1 MWSHMS
7 LLEVKGLT
15 KRFGGV
21 TAVHRVEFSIE
32 RGEILGMIGPNGAGK
47 TTLFHLITG
56 FHLGD
61 EGHILFK
68 GEEISPLRPDQ
79 ICKKGITRTFQIV
92 KPFSH
97 LTVLQNVTIGALN
110 RIPEVSSAKQ
120 VALETLRFTGLD
132 KKKDQMGIHLTT
144 PERKR
149 LELAR
154 ALATTPELLLL
165 DEVMAGLRPKEI
177 EEMIRLIQD
186 IRRKGITVL
195 GIEHIMKVIMSL
207 SDRIVV
213 LNYGEKIATGTPAEI
228 SKDQKVIKAYLGKE
242 YVFAER

>member
-1 MWSHMS
+1 MS
-7 LLEVKGLT
+7 LLEVQGLT

-21 TAVHRVEFSIE
+21 TAVHGVEFSIE

-61 EGHILFK
+61 EGQIRFK
-68 GEEISPLRPDQ
+68 GEEISTLRPDE

-110 RIPEVSSAKQ
+110 RIPEVGSARQ

-132 KKKDQMGIHLTT
+132 KKKDQMGIQLTT

-154 ALATTPELLLL
+154 ALATRPELLLL

-177 EEMIRLIQD
+177 EEMIGLIRD
-186 IRRKGITVL
+186 IRGKGITVFV
-195 GIEHIMKVIMSL
+195 IEHIMKVIMSL

>member
-1 MWSHMS
+1 MS

-21 TAVHRVEFSIE
+21 TAVHRVDLSVEQ
-32 RGEILGMIGPNGAGK
+32 GEILGMIGPNGAGK

-61 EGHILFK
+61 EGQILFK
-68 GEEISPLRPDQ
+68 GEEISSLRPDQ

-92 KPFSH
+92 KPFTH

-120 VALETLRFTGLD
+120 EALETIRFTGLE
-132 KKKDQMGIHLTT
+132 KKKDEMGVHLTT

-154 ALATTPELLLL
+154 AVATRPELLLL

-177 EEMIRLIQD
+177 EEMIRLIQG
-186 IRRKGITVL
+186 IRGKGITVL
-195 GIEHIMKVIMSL
+195 VIEHIMKVIMSL

-242 YVFAER
+242 YVLAES

>member
-1 MWSHMS
+1 MS
-7 LLEVKGLT
+7 LLEVQGLT

-21 TAVHRVEFSIE
+21 TAVHGVEFSIE

-61 EGHILFK
+61 EGQIRFK
-68 GEEISPLRPDQ
+68 GEEISTLRPDE

-110 RIPEVSSAKQ
+110 RIPEVVSARQ

-132 KKKDQMGIHLTT
+132 KKKDQMGVHLTT

-154 ALATTPELLLL
+154 ALATRPELLLL

-177 EEMIRLIQD
+177 EEMIGLIRD
-186 IRRKGITVL
+186 IRGKGITVFV
-195 GIEHIMKVIMSL
+195 IEHIMKVIMSL

>member
-1 MWSHMS
+1 
-7 LLEVKGLT
+7 
-15 KRFGGV
+15 
-21 TAVHRVEFSIE
+21 
-32 RGEILGMIGPNGAGK
+32 MIGPNGAGK

-68 GEEISPLRPDQ
+68 GEEISSLRPDQ

-195 GIEHIMKVIMSL
+195 VIEHIMKVIMSL

>member
-1 MWSHMS
+1 MS

-21 TAVHRVEFSIE
+21 TAVHRVELSIE
-32 RGEILGMIGPNGAGK
+32 KGEILGMIGPNGAGK

-56 FHLGD
+56 FYSGD

-68 GEEISPLRPDQ
+68 GEEISSLRPDQ

-110 RIPEVSSAKQ
+110 RVPEVGSAKQ

-154 ALATTPELLLL
+154 ALATSPELLLL

-177 EEMIRLIQD
+177 EEMILLIRD
-186 IRRKGITVL
+186 IRGKGITVL
-195 GIEHIMKVIMSL
+195 VIEHIMKVIMSL

-213 LNYGEKIATGTPAEI
+213 LNYGEKIASGTPAEI

>member
-1 MWSHMS
+1 MS
-7 LLEVKGLT
+7 LLEVQGLT

-21 TAVHRVEFSIE
+21 TAVHGVEFSIE

-56 FHLGD
+56 FHLSD
-61 EGHILFK
+61 EGRIRFK
-68 GEEISPLRPDQ
+68 GEEISALRPDE

-110 RIPEVSSAKQ
+110 RIPEVGSARQ

-132 KKKDQMGIHLTT
+132 KKKDQMGVHLTT

-154 ALATTPELLLL
+154 ALATRPELLLL

-177 EEMIRLIQD
+177 EEMIGLIRD
-186 IRRKGITVL
+186 IRGKGITVFV
-195 GIEHIMKVIMSL
+195 IEHIMKVIMSL

>member
-1 MWSHMS
+1 MN

-21 TAVHRVEFSIE
+21 TAVNRVDFSIA

-47 TTLFHLITG
+47 TTLFHLISG

-68 GEEISPLRPDQ
+68 GEEISSLRPDQ
-79 ICKKGITRTFQIV
+79 ICKKGIARTFQIV
-92 KPFSH
+92 RPFSH

-110 RIPEVSSAKQ
+110 RIPEVNLAQQ

-132 KKKDQMGIHLTT
+132 KKKNQVGIHLTT

-149 LELAR
+149 LELTR
-154 ALATTPELLLL
+154 ALATRPELLLL

-177 EEMIRLIQD
+177 EEMVRLIQD
-186 IRRKGITVL
+186 IRGKGITVL
-195 GIEHIMKVIMSL
+195 VIEHIMKVIMSL

-228 SKDQKVIKAYLGKE
+228 AKDQKVIKAYLGKE
-242 YVFAER
+242 YAFVER

>member
-1 MWSHMS
+1 MS

-21 TAVHRVEFSIE
+21 TAVHRVELSIE

-68 GEEISPLRPDQ
+68 GEEISSLRPDQ

-120 VALETLRFTGLD
+120 VALETLRFMGLD

-154 ALATTPELLLL
+154 ALATRPELLLL

-186 IRRKGITVL
+186 IRGKGITVL
-195 GIEHIMKVIMSL
+195 VIEHIMKIIMSL

>member
-1 MWSHMS
+1 MS

-21 TAVHRVEFSIE
+21 TAVHRVELSIE

-68 GEEISPLRPDQ
+68 GEEISSFRPDQ

-110 RIPEVSSAKQ
+110 RIPEVSEAKQ

-132 KKKDQMGIHLTT
+132 KKGDQMGIHLTT

-154 ALATTPELLLL
+154 ALATRPELLLL

-186 IRRKGITVL
+186 IRGKGITVL
-195 GIEHIMKVIMSL
+195 VIEHIMKVIMSL

-242 YVFAER
+242 YLFAER

>member
-1 MWSHMS
+1 MS

-21 TAVHRVEFSIE
+21 TAVHRVDLSIE

-56 FHLGD
+56 FHSGD

-68 GEEISPLRPDQ
+68 GEEISSLRPDQ

-110 RIPEVSSAKQ
+110 RIPEVSFAKQ

-154 ALATTPELLLL
+154 ALATSPELLLL

-177 EEMIRLIQD
+177 EEMIRLIQG
-186 IRRKGITVL
+186 IRGKGITVL
-195 GIEHIMKVIMSL
+195 VIEHIMKVIMSL

>member
-1 MWSHMS
+1 MS

-21 TAVHRVEFSIE
+21 TAVHRVELSIE

-56 FHLGD
+56 FHSGD
-61 EGHILFK
+61 EGRILFK
-68 GEEISPLRPDQ
+68 GEEISSLRPDQ
-79 ICKKGITRTFQIV
+79 ICKRGITRTFQIV

-110 RIPEVSSAKQ
+110 RIPEVSFAKQ
-120 VALETLRFTGLD
+120 AALETLRFTGLD

-154 ALATTPELLLL
+154 ALATSPDLLLL

-177 EEMIRLIQD
+177 EEMIRLIQG
-186 IRRKGITVL
+186 IRGKGITVL
-195 GIEHIMKVIMSL
+195 VIEHIMKVIMAL

-213 LNYGEKIATGTPAEI
+213 LNYGEKIASGTPAEI

>member
-1 MWSHMS
+1 MS

-21 TAVHRVEFSIE
+21 TAVHQVDFSIAQ
-32 RGEILGMIGPNGAGK
+32 GEILGMIGPNGAGK

-56 FHLGD
+56 FHGRD
-61 EGHILFK
+61 EGHIFFK
-68 GEEISPLRPDQ
+68 GEEISALRPDQ

-110 RIPEVSSAKQ
+110 RVPETGPARRQ
-120 VALETLRFTGLD
+120 ALETLRFTGLE
-132 KKKDQMGIHLTT
+132 KKRDQLGIHLTT

-154 ALATTPELLLL
+154 ALATRPELLLL

-177 EEMIRLIQD
+177 EEMIGLIRD
-186 IRRKGITVL
+186 IRGKGITVFV
-195 GIEHIMKVIMSL
+195 IEHIMKVIMSL
-207 SDRIVV
+207 SDRIMV

-242 YVFAER
+242 YLFAER

>member
-1 MWSHMS
+1 MS

-21 TAVHRVEFSIE
+21 TAVHRVDLSVEQ
-32 RGEILGMIGPNGAGK
+32 GEILGMIGPNGAGK

-61 EGHILFK
+61 EGQILFK
-68 GEEISPLRPDQ
+68 GEEISSLRPDQ

-92 KPFSH
+92 KPFTH

-120 VALETLRFTGLD
+120 EALETIRFTGLE
-132 KKKDQMGIHLTT
+132 KKKDEMGVHLTT

-154 ALATTPELLLL
+154 AVATHPELLLL

-177 EEMIRLIQD
+177 EEMIRLIQG
-186 IRRKGITVL
+186 IRGKGITVL
-195 GIEHIMKVIMSL
+195 VIEHIMKVIMSL

-242 YVFAER
+242 YVLAES

>member
-1 MWSHMS
+1 MS
-7 LLEVKGLT
+7 LLEVKGLS

-21 TAVHRVEFSIE
+21 TAVHSVDFFIE
-32 RGEILGMIGPNGAGK
+32 PGEILGMIGPNGAGK

-56 FHLGD
+56 FHLPD
-61 EGHILFK
+61 EGRVLFK
-68 GEEISPLRPDQ
+68 GEDISGLRPDQ

-97 LTVLQNVTIGALN
+97 ITVLQNVMVGALN
-110 RIPEVSSAKQ
+110 RNPDVATARKI
-120 VALETLRFTGLD
+120 ALETLAFTGMD

-154 ALATTPELLLL
+154 ALATSPELLLL

-177 EEMIRLIQD
+177 GEMIALIQD
-186 IRRKGITVL
+186 IRRKGITVFV
-195 GIEHIMKVIMSL
+195 IEHIMKVIMSL

-213 LNYGEKIATGTPAEI
+213 LNYGQKIASGKPSEI
-228 SKDQKVIKAYLGKE
+228 SKDQTVIKAYLGKE

>member
-1 MWSHMS
+1 MS

-21 TAVHRVEFSIE
+21 TAVHRVELSIE

-61 EGHILFK
+61 EGQVLFK
-68 GEEISPLRPDQ
+68 GEEISSLRPDQ

-110 RIPEVSSAKQ
+110 RISEVSSAKQ

-154 ALATTPELLLL
+154 ALATSPELLLL

-177 EEMIRLIQD
+177 EEMIRLIRD
-186 IRRKGITVL
+186 IRGKGITVL
-195 GIEHIMKVIMSL
+195 VIEHIMKVIMSL

>member
-1 MWSHMS
+1 MS
-7 LLEVKGLT
+7 LLEVQGLT

-21 TAVHRVEFSIE
+21 TAVHGVEFSIE

-56 FHLGD
+56 FHLGE
-61 EGHILFK
+61 EGRIRFK
-68 GEEISPLRPDQ
+68 GEEIS
-79 ICKKGITRTFQIV
+79 KKGITRTFQIV

-110 RIPEVSSAKQ
+110 RIPEVGSARQ

-154 ALATTPELLLL
+154 ALATRPELLLL

-177 EEMIRLIQD
+177 EEMIGLIRD
-186 IRRKGITVL
+186 IRGKGITVFV
-195 GIEHIMKVIMSL
+195 IEHIMKVIMSL

>member
-1 MWSHMS
+1 MS

-21 TAVHRVEFSIE
+21 TAVHRVELSIE

-56 FHLGD
+56 FHSGD

-68 GEEISPLRPDQ
+68 GEEISSLRPDQ

-110 RIPEVSSAKQ
+110 RIPEVSFAKQ

-154 ALATTPELLLL
+154 ALATSPELLLL

-177 EEMIRLIQD
+177 EEMIRLIQG
-186 IRRKGITVL
+186 IRGKGITVL
-195 GIEHIMKVIMSL
+195 VIEHIMKVIMSL

>member
-1 MWSHMS
+1 MS

-21 TAVHRVEFSIE
+21 TAVHRVELSIE
-32 RGEILGMIGPNGAGK
+32 KGEILGMIGPNGAGK

-56 FHLGD
+56 FHVGD
-61 EGHILFK
+61 EGQVLFK
-68 GEEISPLRPDQ
+68 GEEISSLRPDQ

-110 RIPEVSSAKQ
+110 RIPEVGSAKQ
-120 VALETLRFTGLD
+120 VALETLHFTGLD
-132 KKKDQMGIHLTT
+132 KKKDQMGVHLTT

-154 ALATTPELLLL
+154 ALATRPELLLL

-177 EEMIRLIQD
+177 EEMIRLIRD
-186 IRRKGITVL
+186 IRGKGITVL
-195 GIEHIMKVIMSL
+195 VIEHIMKVIMSL

>member
-1 MWSHMS
+1 MS
-7 LLEVKGLT
+7 LLEVQGLT

-21 TAVHRVEFSIE
+21 TAVHGVEFSLE

-61 EGHILFK
+61 EGQIRFK
-68 GEEISPLRPDQ
+68 GEEISTLRPDE

-110 RIPEVSSAKQ
+110 RIPEVGSARQ

-132 KKKDQMGIHLTT
+132 KKKDQMGIQLTT

-154 ALATTPELLLL
+154 ALATRPELLLL

-177 EEMIRLIQD
+177 EEMIGLIRD
-186 IRRKGITVL
+186 IRGKGITVFV
-195 GIEHIMKVIMSL
+195 IEHIMKVIMSL

>member
-1 MWSHMS
+1 MS
-7 LLEVKGLT
+7 LLEVKALT

-21 TAVHRVEFSIE
+21 TAVHQVDFTIAE
-32 RGEILGMIGPNGAGK
+32 GEILGMIGPNGAGK

-56 FHLGD
+56 FHGRD

-68 GEEISPLRPDQ
+68 GEEISAFRPDQ

-110 RIPEVSSAKQ
+110 RVPETGPARQ
-120 VALETLRFTGLD
+120 LALETLRFTGLE
-132 KKKDQMGIHLTT
+132 KKKDQLGIHLTT

-154 ALATTPELLLL
+154 ALATRPQLLLL

-177 EEMIRLIQD
+177 EEMIALIRE
-186 IRRKGITVL
+186 IRAKGITVFV
-195 GIEHIMKVIMSL
+195 IEHIMKVIMSL

-242 YVFAER
+242 YVFAEG

>member
-1 MWSHMS
+1 MS

-21 TAVHRVEFSIE
+21 TAVHRVELSIE
-32 RGEILGMIGPNGAGK
+32 KGEILGMIGPNGAGK

-61 EGHILFK
+61 EGQVLFK
-68 GEEISPLRPDQ
+68 GEEISSLRPDQ

-110 RIPEVSSAKQ
+110 RIPEVRSAKQ
-120 VALETLRFTGLD
+120 VALETLHFTGLD

-154 ALATTPELLLL
+154 ALATRPELLLL

-186 IRRKGITVL
+186 IRGKGITVL
-195 GIEHIMKVIMSL
+195 VIEHIMKVIMSL

>member
-1 MWSHMS
+1 MS

-21 TAVHRVEFSIE
+21 TAVHRVELSIE

-56 FHLGD
+56 FHLSD

-68 GEEISPLRPDQ
+68 GEEISSLRPDQ

-186 IRRKGITVL
+186 IRRRGITVL
-195 GIEHIMKVIMSL
+195 VIEHIMKVIMSL

>member
-1 MWSHMS
+1 MS

-21 TAVHRVEFSIE
+21 TAVHRVELSIE
-32 RGEILGMIGPNGAGK
+32 KGEILGMIGPNGAGK
-47 TTLFHLITG
+47 TTVFHLITG
-56 FHLGD
+56 FYSGD

-68 GEEISPLRPDQ
+68 GEEISSLRPDQ

-110 RIPEVSSAKQ
+110 RIPEVGSAKQ

-154 ALATTPELLLL
+154 ALATSPELLLL

-177 EEMIRLIQD
+177 EEMILLIQD
-186 IRRKGITVL
+186 IRGKGITVL
-195 GIEHIMKVIMSL
+195 VIEHIMKVIMSL

-213 LNYGEKIATGTPAEI
+213 LNYGEKIASGTPAEI